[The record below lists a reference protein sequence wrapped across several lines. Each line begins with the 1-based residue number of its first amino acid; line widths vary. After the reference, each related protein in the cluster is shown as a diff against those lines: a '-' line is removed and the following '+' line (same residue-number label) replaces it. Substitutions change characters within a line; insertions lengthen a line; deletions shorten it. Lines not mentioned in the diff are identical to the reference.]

1 MTQGVK
7 GSSYESTGK
16 RRKGRPAGTKKMP
29 SSGYSPTAKRT
40 LAQAQAQSRE
50 RSAESKKNISK
61 HVTLRREMKPGP
73 TQEVS
78 LKKPASKGGAVTR
91 ANATKESRTANRKR
105 GAKTRQ

>member
-7 GSSYESTGK
+7 GSSYQPTGK

-40 LAQAQAQSRE
+40 LAQAQEQSRK

-61 HVTLRREMKPGP
+61 HVTLRREMKPGA

-78 LKKPASKGGAVTR
+78 LKKPASKGGSVTR
-91 ANATKESRTANRKR
+91 KNATVESRTANRKR
-105 GAKTRQ
+105 GAKPKR